1 MNSPDPEDPID
12 VLAKVGGFDIAGLT
26 GVFLGAACCRI
37 PVVIDGFISAVS
49 ALAASRL
56 CPDAA
61 DFMIPSHAS
70 KEPGFT
76 CAMKELGKEPMLLMD
91 MRLGEGS
98 GCPLAFYLIDAAITM
113 IEKMATFEEAAIDG
127 TSLVDIRKN

>member
-1 MNSPDPEDPID
+1 M
-12 VLAKVGGFDIAGLT
+12 
-26 GVFLGAACCRI
+26 
-37 PVVIDGFISAVS
+37 IDGFISALS

-70 KEPGFT
+70 KEPGFA
-76 CAMKELGKEPMLLMD
+76 CAMKELGKEPMLLMN

-98 GCPLAFYLIDAAITM
+98 GCPLAFHLIDAAITM